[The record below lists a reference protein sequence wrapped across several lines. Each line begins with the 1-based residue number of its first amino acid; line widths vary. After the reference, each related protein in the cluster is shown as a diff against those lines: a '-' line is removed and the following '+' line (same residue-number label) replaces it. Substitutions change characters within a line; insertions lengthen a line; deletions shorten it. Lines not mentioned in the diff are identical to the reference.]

1 MARILSVP
9 SGITGVASRH
19 SGTASAD
26 IQTTQRV
33 WRRAVA
39 AFTHPRRRG
48 GRVAHFVGDCPT
60 APSGGAYSLAKS
72 LPSACFGLKILRWP
86 SAALYLVSFG
96 TSGEKR

>member
-9 SGITGVASRH
+9 IGITGVASRH

-26 IQTTQRV
+26 IQTTRRV

-39 AFTHPRRRG
+39 ASTHPRRRG
-48 GRVAHFVGDCPT
+48 GPVAHFVGDCPT